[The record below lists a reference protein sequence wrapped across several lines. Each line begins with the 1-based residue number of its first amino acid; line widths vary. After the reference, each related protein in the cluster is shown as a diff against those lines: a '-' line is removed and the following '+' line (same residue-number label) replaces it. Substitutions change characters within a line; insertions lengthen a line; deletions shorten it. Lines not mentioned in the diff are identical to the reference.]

1 MPFLSIFVYF
11 QREEIGLLDLNLE
24 SIKMNVVI
32 FFFEILIPLPPYLAL
47 SVPDLDIAFRL
58 ALKSN

>member
-1 MPFLSIFVYF
+1 MPFLLIFVYF
-11 QREEIGLLDLNLE
+11 QREEIGLLDINLE
-24 SIKMNVVI
+24 SIKMNVLI
-32 FFFEILIPLPPYLAL
+32 FLFEILIPLPPYLAL